1 MIQNVIWGVLLFG
14 NFILLILVFNR
25 LGFIVKHLKQHGGQ
39 NVLDALR
46 DEVSRSDGNIK
57 DEIRSNRQT
66 IENMLTNQF
75 QSTSKTL
82 VDAVGKLGAAQT
94 RELRGVTAAINNL
107 TQTNESKIKD
117 VRDTVDKSL
126 QAMQTSNE
134 NKLEQMRQ
142 TVDQKLQS
150 TLEKRLGESF
160 KIVSDRLE
168 AVQRGLGEM
177 QNLAMDV
184 GDLQRV
190 LANVRARGTW
200 GEVQLGVLLD
210 DIMTPDQY
218 DTNVQL
224 REGSREAVEY
234 AIRLPGRDDEPDSC
248 VWLPI
253 DSKFPMADYER
264 LVDASDAD
272 AEQRAVQA
280 LIRVVRTEAA
290 KIQEKYVVP
299 PNTTDFAIMFL
310 PTEGLY
316 AEVLRVPGLVTE
328 LLQSCRI
335 VVAGPTTLAAIL
347 TSLRVGFRTL
357 AIQKRSSEVWE
368 ILGAVKTEFGKFGDV
383 MDTLR
388 NQLNRVSKTIDDVG
402 VRKRAMDR
410 RLRGVEE
417 LPQEVADET
426 FGFLDSDR

>member
-14 NFILLILVFNR
+14 NLILLILVFNR
-25 LGFIVKHLKQHGGQ
+25 LGFIVKHLKQQGEQ

-94 RELRGVTAAINNL
+94 RELNVVTVALNNL
-107 TQTNESKIKD
+107 TQTNAANIKD
-117 VRDTVDKSL
+117 VRNTVDKSL

-150 TLEKRLGESF
+150 TLEKRLGASF
-160 KIVSDRLE
+160 KIVSEQLE

-177 QNLAMDV
+177 QNLAIDV

-190 LANVRARGTW
+190 LTNVRARGTW

-234 AIRLPGRDDEPDSC
+234 AIRLPGRDDEPASC

-280 LIRVVRTEAA
+280 LIRVVRTEAS
-290 KIQEKYVVP
+290 KIREKYIIP

-410 RLRGVEE
+410 KLRGVEE
-417 LPQEVADET
+417 LPQEAADET
-426 FGFLDSDR
+426 LEFLDGDR

>member
-14 NFILLILVFNR
+14 NFILLILAFNR
-25 LGFIVKHLKQHGGQ
+25 LGFIVKHLKQHGEQ
-39 NVLDALR
+39 NVLDVLR
-46 DEVSRSDGNIK
+46 NEVSRSDGNIK

-126 QAMQTSNE
+126 QTMQTSNE

-264 LVDASDAD
+264 LVDASDTD

-280 LIRVVRTEAA
+280 LIRVVRTEAG

-426 FGFLDSDR
+426 FGFLDGDR

>member
-1 MIQNVIWGVLLFG
+1 M
-14 NFILLILVFNR
+14 
-25 LGFIVKHLKQHGGQ
+25 
-39 NVLDALR
+39 
-46 DEVSRSDGNIK
+46 
-57 DEIRSNRQT
+57 
-66 IENMLTNQF
+66 
-75 QSTSKTL
+75 
-82 VDAVGKLGAAQT
+82 
-94 RELRGVTAAINNL
+94 
-107 TQTNESKIKD
+107 
-117 VRDTVDKSL
+117 
-126 QAMQTSNE
+126 
-134 NKLEQMRQ
+134 
-142 TVDQKLQS
+142 
-150 TLEKRLGESF
+150 EKRLGESF

-280 LIRVVRTEAA
+280 LIRVVRTEAG

>member
-280 LIRVVRTEAA
+280 LIRVVRTEAG